1 MENPYSDFNR
11 RRFVQLAAASTL
23 AVGARSSGAAATSP
37 SETEA
42 VVTPQPSPSITP
54 DENTADIIVETL
66 IAWGATH
73 AFGIVGDGINSII
86 EAFRKRQ
93 DRIRY
98 IGVRHEEAAAFM
110 AAWPNTPAGSAS
122 ASERRDRNWMNGLYD
137 AALDGA
143 PVIALTGLTFHDLIG
158 VRYQQGVDTVRL
170 MQGVALYNEQIT
182 GPEHAV
188 IVTNRACRAALGDRA
203 VAHLTIS
210 KDVQMT
216 KISADK
222 RSMRNPGARTSSSW
236 LPAAPVPPADELQG
250 RRRYSQLRSARSPF
264 WPDKARSGRARN

>member
-1 MENPYSDFNR
+1 MQNPYSDFNR

-110 AAWPNTPAGSAS
+110 AAGLANTPAGSAF
-122 ASERRDRNWMNGLYD
+122 A
-137 AALDGA
+137 
-143 PVIALTGLTFHDLIG
+143 
-158 VRYQQGVDTVRL
+158 
-170 MQGVALYNEQIT
+170 
-182 GPEHAV
+182 
-188 IVTNRACRAALGDRA
+188 
-203 VAHLTIS
+203 
-210 KDVQMT
+210 
-216 KISADK
+216 
-222 RSMRNPGARTSSSW
+222 
-236 LPAAPVPPADELQG
+236 
-250 RRRYSQLRSARSPF
+250 SAR
-264 WPDKARSGRARN
+264 PDLARSDERTL